1 MYCLDAFT
9 VEVTLHMTLLATSA
23 VTAVVCGD
31 KNLHTSPE
39 NTGMI
44 SKNECMV

>member
-1 MYCLDAFT
+1 VYCVDAFT
-9 VEVTLHMTLLATSA
+9 VEVTLHMTLLATST

-31 KNLHTSPE
+31 KDLHMSSE